1 MYQIVLASGS
11 PRRREIL
18 NQVGISHTVLVS
30 RAEEVKREG
39 ETPEEL
45 VKRLSRE
52 KASEVAGR
60 VAGPAVIIGADTVVV
75 QDGMVLGKPGTPE
88 RAKEMLT
95 RLAGNIHSVYTGVC
109 TVIQNEDGTKEEISF
124 AERSEVELYP
134 MTESQIQEYAQ
145 CGEPLDKA
153 GAYAIQGRFAVY
165 IHRIDGNYDNIVGLP
180 VSQLYQ
186 RVYEAGIDLY
196 TGRMLSDRLNGYAT
210 GRKIIFL

>member
-109 TVIQNEDGTKEEISF
+109 AVIQNEDGTKEEISF
-124 AERSEVELYP
+124 AERSEVEVYP
-134 MTESQIQEYAQ
+134 MSDEQIWDYIKTK
-145 CGEPLDKA
+145 EPMDKA
-153 GAYAIQGRFAVY
+153 GAYGIQGRFAAY
-165 IHRIDGNYDNIVGLP
+165 IKGIEGDYNNVVGLP
-180 VSQLYQ
+180 IGRLYQ
-186 RVYEAGIDLY
+186 ELY
-196 TGRMLSDRLNGYAT
+196 KLKLV
-210 GRKIIFL
+210 